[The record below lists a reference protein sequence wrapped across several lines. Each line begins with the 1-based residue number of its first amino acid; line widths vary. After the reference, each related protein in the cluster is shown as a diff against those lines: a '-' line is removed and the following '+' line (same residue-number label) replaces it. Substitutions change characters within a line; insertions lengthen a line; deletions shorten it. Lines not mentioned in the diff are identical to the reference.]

1 MKKIITLMLA
11 IILVLGLSAC
21 GEASEALDNTSG
33 KQPTNQAILETEQG
47 KSDERQIVLSEQ
59 SDNVPGNETPSTA
72 NSGSDVLVAVFSATG
87 TTRGVAEK
95 IAAIENA
102 DLYEIVP
109 AQAYTDADLNYNDS
123 SSRATKEQN
132 DPSVRPEIE
141 SEQIDL
147 SGYTKIYIG
156 YPIWWG
162 QEPRI
167 MDTFVENYDFG
178 DATVIPF
185 CTSGS
190 SGIGKSGT
198 NLADLAGSG
207 IWLDGKRFSGTVTE
221 DELKDW
227 IDGLQ

>member
-1 MKKIITLMLA
+1 
-11 IILVLGLSAC
+11 
-21 GEASEALDNTSG
+21 
-33 KQPTNQAILETEQG
+33 
-47 KSDERQIVLSEQ
+47 
-59 SDNVPGNETPSTA
+59 
-72 NSGSDVLVAVFSATG
+72 
-87 TTRGVAEK
+87 
-95 IAAIENA
+95 
-102 DLYEIVP
+102 
-109 AQAYTDADLNYNDS
+109 
-123 SSRATKEQN
+123 
-132 DPSVRPEIE
+132 
-141 SEQIDL
+141 
-147 SGYTKIYIG
+147 
-156 YPIWWG
+156 
-162 QEPRI
+162 